1 MENPDVAKKIMEKAI
16 QAARARIAAK
26 KARELSRTKGGLDLT
41 NQWGKLADCSS
52 KNPLERELFIVEGD
66 SAMGS
71 AKLGR
76 NPQTQAILPIK
87 GKILNVEKSRLDK
100 ILSNEKLEV

>member
-1 MENPDVAKKIMEKAI
+1 MENPSTAKKIVEKALL
-16 QAARARIAAK
+16 ASRARMAAK

-52 KNPLERELFIVEGD
+52 KDPHERELFIVEGD

-76 NPQTQAILPIK
+76 NPHTQAILPIK
-87 GKILNVEKSRLDK
+87 GKILNVEKSD
-100 ILSNEKLEV
+100 